1 MSKGDAVPI
10 KADEKSIFGVFGAW
24 RGMPQNQFRP
34 GEQHEIPFF
43 QSRFGLVGL
52 RRLVAG
58 EIRIGGDATADPVL

>member
-10 KADEKSIFGVFGAW
+10 EADEKSILGVFGAW

-34 GEQHEIPFF
+34 GEHEIPFF
-43 QSRFGLVGL
+43 QSPFGLVGL

-58 EIRIGGDATADPVL
+58 EIRLGGDATADPVL